1 MDQTTRFE
9 YLLSRVKAGSATEAE
24 ALELSQMLQR
34 PGLEDSL
41 KAIWDNLP
49 QATNPISPESRKQ
62 ILANILASETPVI
75 PINRYSRSRKL
86 KAALAIAA
94 SLLLILFAGNWF
106 FLRNANEKSNQG
118 LSVATSK
125 LPSTEIIPGG
135 TRAEL
140 ILGDGRAVNL
150 DSVQNGTI
158 AIQGNADVKN
168 VNGRIIY
175 VTGNEE
181 RTAPSTTYNT
191 LRTPKGGF
199 YQLTLSDGTKL
210 WLNAASSLRYPVAF
224 NDKERTVELKGEAYF
239 EVAKDASRPFRVQV
253 NDMAVEVKGTH
264 FNVMAYDNENSVKTT
279 LLEGSVQVSGTGY
292 NALLQPGQQA
302 KLTANNQLEVLDE
315 VNTEQVVAWKN
326 GYFHFD
332 RAGLEVLMRQI
343 ERWYDVSVHYEGKIQ
358 QRSFGGKISRSSK
371 IQDVL
376 KILELSRVSFR
387 IEGKNIIVS
396 NK

>member
-9 YLLSRVKAGSATEAE
+9 YLLSRVKTGSATEVE
-24 ALELSQMLQR
+24 AVELSQMLQH
-34 PGLEDSL
+34 PGLEESL
-41 KAIWDNLP
+41 KEIWDNQP
-49 QATNPISPESRKQ
+49 HDTNPILPESRKQ
-62 ILANILASETPVI
+62 ILAKILASETPVI
-75 PINRYSRSRKL
+75 PINKYSRTRKL
-86 KAALAIAA
+86 IAAVGIAA

-106 FLRNANEKSNQG
+106 FLQNEKEKSGQG
-118 LSVATSK
+118 LSVAASK
-125 LPSTEIIPGG
+125 LPSTEILPGSN
-135 TRAEL
+135 RAEL
-140 ILGDGRAVNL
+140 ILDDGSAVNL

-158 AIQGNADVKN
+158 AFQGNADVKN

-175 VTGNEE
+175 VTGNRE
-181 RTAPSTTYNT
+181 RMAPSTTYNT

-224 NDKERTVELKGEAYF
+224 TDKDRTVELKGEAYF
-239 EVAKDASRPFRVQV
+239 EVAKDASRPFRVKV

-264 FNVMAYDNENSVKTT
+264 FNVMAYDNETSVKTT

-292 NALLQPGQQA
+292 NALLRPGQQA
-302 KLTANNQLEVLDE
+302 KLTANNKLEILDD

-343 ERWYDVSVHYEGKIQ
+343 ERWYDVDVVYEGRIQ
-358 QRSFGGKISRSSK
+358 QRSFGGKISRSSN

-376 KILELSRVSFR
+376 KILELSKVSFR
-387 IEGKNIIVS
+387 IQDKKIIVS
-396 NK
+396 SR